1 MPVIK
6 KSEYKKPP
14 FYLFNAH
21 LETIVPSMFFKEPD
35 DLYERERLELGDGDF
50 LDLDW
55 IKNNKDRCI
64 VITHGLEGGSER
76 YYVKRTAKFFRDRG
90 WDVMAWNCRSC
101 SGEMNRLPRFYH
113 HGDTEDLSV
122 VIDRGIEEGY
132 ESVVLVG
139 YSMGGSMSL
148 KYLGEQS
155 RASEIKGG
163 VFFSVPCNL
172 RDSAIQLLKR
182 ENRLYEQRFLKK
194 LVEKIR
200 IKAEAHPGV
209 VSSEGLDS
217 LKDFDTFH
225 DRYAAPLHG
234 FQSKDDF
241 FASATC
247 DQYLPGISVPVLIV
261 NAQND
266 PMLGPA
272 CSPYDIAHQSD
283 FVYLET
289 PKKGGHVGFTL
300 PRNAHSYIEKR
311 AEAFIHEQLRISP
324 SVENSEIQS

>member
-1 MPVIK
+1 MPVIE
-6 KSEYKKPP
+6 KSGYQNPP
-14 FYLFNAH
+14 FYFFNAH
-21 LETIVPSMFFKEPD
+21 VETIVPSMFFKVSD
-35 DLYERERLELGDGDF
+35 DLYERERLELPDGDF

-55 IKNNKDRCI
+55 IKAGKSKCI

-76 YYVKRTAKFFRDRG
+76 FYVKRTAKFFRDKG

-122 VIDRGIEEGY
+122 VIDRVLQENY
-132 ESVVLVG
+132 KTVVLMG

-148 KYLGEQS
+148 KYLGERS
-155 RASEIKGG
+155 HGSAIKGG
-163 VFFSVPCNL
+163 VFFSVPCSL
-172 RDSAIQLLKR
+172 RDSALQLLKR
-182 ENRLYEQRFLKK
+182 ENRIYEQRFLKK

-200 IKAEAHPGV
+200 IKAEIHPE
-209 VSSEGLDS
+209 VSLEGIDT

-225 DRYAAPLHG
+225 DRYTAPLHG
-234 FQSKDDF
+234 FQDKDDF

-247 DQYLPGISVPVLIV
+247 DQYLSDIRVPVLIV

-272 CSPYDIAHQSD
+272 CSPYDLAHQSD

-289 PKKGGHVGFTL
+289 PARGGHVGFTL
-300 PRNAHSYIEKR
+300 AGNNYSYMELR
-311 AEAFIHEQLRISP
+311 AEEFIDQEVISP
-324 SVENSEIQS
+324 LA